1 MRKLI
6 VQEWMSLDGVVQAP
20 GSPDEDKSGGFKHGG
35 WHLPY
40 FDDMSRN
47 WVVANLTEADGYL
60 LGRRTYENFSGHWP
74 NASAEEQVIA
84 QPLNTRP
91 KYVASTTL
99 KEPLAWQNSTLLK
112 GNVTKA
118 VAALKQ
124 KDGDNLLV
132 IGSAKLVQ
140 SLIDFDLVDEFR
152 VMIDPLVVGG
162 GKRIFGDDDTP
173 PPPRRADG
181 AASAYRRGARAPA
194 PAAPV
199 SPRSSR

>member
-162 GKRIFGDDDTP
+162 GKRIFGDD
-173 PPPRRADG
+173 G
-181 AASAYRRGARAPA
+181 ALRPLRLVDSRVTTTGAILATYAPA
-194 PAAPV
+194 KPK
-199 SPRSSR
+199 R